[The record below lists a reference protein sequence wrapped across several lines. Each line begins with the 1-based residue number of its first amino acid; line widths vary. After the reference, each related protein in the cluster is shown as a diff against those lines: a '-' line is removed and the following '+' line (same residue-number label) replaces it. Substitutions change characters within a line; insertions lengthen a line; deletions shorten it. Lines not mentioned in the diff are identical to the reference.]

1 MSKILF
7 VNKSTEV
14 VDFVILKP
22 EGTGNIINEG
32 SDYSTYEYVG
42 GVRLDV
48 KMSPEP
54 TPAIVQMPFRLDVSD
69 GTFAVSIDGVVQ
81 PNSYTKDTFA
91 LAFADST
98 VIKVTDHGEASEL
111 GRFGIEN
118 IKVEGTVEVKFYDIE
133 RTWSIKPVTEGVT
146 YLDRHNLNQGIT
158 LPALYSVSCVGAVN
172 FANDLA
178 IEPGSEMKVTNG
190 KVSATATDGETLLS
204 IIKNDMGIDAV
215 ELEDWPPA
223 P

>member
-14 VDFVILKP
+14 VDFTILKP
-22 EGTGNIINEG
+22 EGTGNIINHGET
-32 SDYSTYEYVG
+32 YSAYGYDEN
-42 GVRLDV
+42 VRLDI
-48 KMSPEP
+48 KLSPEP
-54 TPAIVQMPFRLDVSD
+54 TPAIVQTPYRLDIND

-98 VIKVTDHGEASEL
+98 VIKVTDHGEAIEL

-118 IKVEGTVEVKFYDIE
+118 IKAEGTVEVKFYDID
-133 RTWSIKPVTEGVT
+133 RTSSIKPATRGVT
-146 YLDRHNLNQGIT
+146 YLDRYNLNKGIT

-178 IEPGSEMKVTNG
+178 IGPGSEMKVTNG